1 MINLRSKLSRL
12 YGRLRRSWRFYV
24 EESGLPL
31 QMPRGHYYSPLPE
44 PRAATKHAE
53 LAANYAVAAGLPGV
67 NLRIEDQH
75 ELLLRMA
82 DIYPEFNWNEQ
93 GCPERRFYLGQG
105 WFKHADSICLYS
117 MLRLFRP
124 QRVIEVG
131 SGFSSALMLDVN
143 DRFLK
148 GEMLLT
154 FIEPYADRLEAI
166 LKRKDRSSVR
176 IITKPVQNVALDEF
190 KALRSGDL
198 LFIDSSHVAKTASD
212 VNYLFF
218 EVIPNL
224 AAGVLVQVHD
234 IFWPFEYPAE
244 WIRAGC
250 AWNESYLV
258 RAFLT
263 FNESFQI
270 VFWVPFA
277 ARAWP
282 DVITERMPAYMIN
295 TGASLWFR
303 RKDAVNIAL
312 R

>member
-1 MINLRSKLSRL
+1 
-12 YGRLRRSWRFYV
+12 
-24 EESGLPL
+24 
-31 QMPRGHYYSPLPE
+31 
-44 PRAATKHAE
+44 
-53 LAANYAVAAGLPGV
+53 
-67 NLRIEDQH
+67 
-75 ELLLRMA
+75 
-82 DIYPEFNWNEQ
+82 
-93 GCPERRFYLGQG
+93 
-105 WFKHADSICLYS
+105 

-148 GEMLLT
+148 GQMFFT

-166 LKRKDRSSVR
+166 LKPEDRSSVR
-176 IITKPVQNVALDEF
+176 MIMKPVQEVALEEF
-190 KALRSGDL
+190 KSLRSGDL
-198 LFIDSSHVAKTASD
+198 LFIDSSHISKTASD
-212 VNYLFF
+212 VNYLFL

-224 AAGVLVQVHD
+224 AAGVLVHLHD
-234 IFWPFEYPAE
+234 ILWPFEYPAE

-258 RAFLT
+258 RAFLI

-282 DVITERMPAYMIN
+282 DIITERMPAYMIN
-295 TGASLWFR
+295 TGAALWLR
-303 RKDAVNIAL
+303 RKDDVIQHSGSRACSSPRIQIFGMFSPAL
-312 R
+312 GLDKSRMRQVLYNTLL